1 MEYEYKENIIKELIK
16 ANTNSFYGLN
26 NKIDNNMLPDGSKIT
41 KTYLKRLFDN
51 NIKNKC
57 YLINVNPSGNLTFL
71 CYEVDNRITYFSL
84 FDTLKILFPD
94 VKYTKNH
101 SKKNSNSEKKCFM
114 ITKKIII
121 PTND

>member
-51 NIKNKC
+51 NIKNNC
-57 YLINVNPSGNLTFL
+57 YLINVNPSSNLTFL
-71 CYEVDNRITYFSL
+71 CYEVEEYF
-84 FDTLKILFPD
+84 
-94 VKYTKNH
+94 
-101 SKKNSNSEKKCFM
+101 KKFKEGL
-114 ITKKIII
+114 
-121 PTND
+121 